1 MHFLPKTFHPRGR
14 DQERDIEKGGM
25 SGSTLLLPPGVQPL
39 SRRATMLEPEA
50 MHQLDT
56 FRHMVGIHSTKG
68 FVSQIMGAKGGF
80 LADNSHNNLHFDG
93 RAAPNLGIYNRVC
106 HREAQAKRGY
116 KFASVMI
123 NGCLGVQIIVAAALT
138 AMGAANSSHIGMTW
152 FFRMRETQV

>member
-1 MHFLPKTFHPRGR
+1 MHFLPSAFHPRGR
-14 DQERDIEKGGM
+14 DQEHDVEKDGM
-25 SGSTLLLPPGVQPL
+25 SGSTLQLPPGAQPPP
-39 SRRATMLEPEA
+39 RRATMLEPEA

-68 FVSQIMGAKGGF
+68 FVPQTMGAKRGF
-80 LADNSHNNLHFDG
+80 FADIPHNNLHFDG

-116 KFASVMI
+116 KLASVMI

-138 AMGAANSSHIGMTW
+138 AMGAANSSHIGMTAVCE
-152 FFRMRETQV
+152 MSEILS